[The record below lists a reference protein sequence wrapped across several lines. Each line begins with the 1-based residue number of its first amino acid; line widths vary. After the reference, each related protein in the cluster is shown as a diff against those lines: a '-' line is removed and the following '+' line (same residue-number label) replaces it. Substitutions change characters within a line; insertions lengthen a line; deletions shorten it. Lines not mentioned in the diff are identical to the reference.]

1 MALIFFVES
10 MFSQKTVED
19 YGYKSSQID
28 YLGSSIEFVVKSKK
42 GEEKAKKP
50 LFIFIQGSLAKPLIK
65 YDDNDIYYSPFPF
78 SEKLL
83 MDNYH
88 LIAINKPGVPLIEN
102 KKNLSS
108 QGEFVDAET
117 GLPSKEYTEN
127 NNLEYYTKRNLKV
140 NGDA

>member
-1 MALIFFVES
+1 
-10 MFSQKTVED
+10 
-19 YGYKSSQID
+19 
-28 YLGSSIEFVVKSKK
+28 
-42 GEEKAKKP
+42 AKKP